1 MNRTDVSRGN
11 LLLEFFSEEIPARMQ
26 LNSERQLKN
35 LFTKSLL
42 QKDIAFDSLKTFSS
56 PRHLSII
63 IKNIELEQKDQKLEK
78 KGPRFDANQKAIDGF
93 LKSNQLNLN
102 ETVIKETKNG
112 KFYFHSQ
119 MIKGQKTR
127 EILPDIINEIVS
139 SFIWPKSQRWANTDL
154 KWARPLRNILLL
166 LNDDPVKGKVKIG
179 KNIFL
184 NFTNFTFSHRYY
196 DKKIIINKIENYEQ
210 LLEDNLVILDRNK
223 RLDKIINDTSYLL
236 DKQKLKLVN
245 DKSLLEEVVG
255 LVEFPNVLVGSISK
269 QFMKLPRE
277 VLSTAMRVHQKYF
290 SITNKENNLE
300 AKFLFVA
307 NSVKNKKRDSRVIEG
322 NERVLKA
329 RLSDAIYFFEN
340 DISNTFENWNEK
352 LKHVLFYESLGS
364 LHDKTLRMAN
374 ISKNFVKAF
383 GVKSELAKQAAF
395 LSKADLVSEI
405 VMEFPE
411 LQGIMGGHYAKIT
424 NKSEEVSK
432 AIFEHYKP
440 KGVSD
445 DLPETKLGSLLS
457 MVDKIDTLVGFF
469 SIGKIPTG
477 SKDPF
482 ALRRNGF
489 SIVQILI
496 NLKVNMSLNEVIKPS
511 LKEFDCSSQ
520 AIKTN
525 LIDFMIDKLKF
536 VLCSQNNRI
545 DLVNSVLDT
554 DIVDDIP
561 IKVISSRIDS
571 INKFIKNKDFKI
583 FLANFKRINNI
594 LKSEKFTN
602 NDESQIDSKL
612 FDNIEEE
619 SIYNHI
625 RDFSRKMREKG
636 MCEKSQIN
644 LIKSLIKMNK
654 SVSSFFDNVI
664 VNHDNSN
671 IKTNRLNLLKNLH
684 NSILEF
690 SMFNLIEN

>member
-1 MNRTDVSRGN
+1 MNRTDVNRGN

-26 LNSERQLKN
+26 SNSEEQLEN
-35 LFTKSLL
+35 LFIKSLL
-42 QKDIAFDSLKTFSS
+42 QRDITFGTLKTFSS

-63 IKNIELEQKDQKLEK
+63 IKNIELEQKDKKIEK
-78 KGPRFDANQKAIDGF
+78 RGPRFDANQKAIDGF
-93 LKSNQLNLN
+93 LKSNNLNLN

-119 MIKGQKTR
+119 MIKGQRTY
-127 EILPDIINEIVS
+127 EILPDIINEIVN
-139 SFIWPKSQRWANTDL
+139 SFIWPKSQRWENTDL

-166 LNDDPVKGKVKIG
+166 FNDNLVKGKVCIG

-184 NFTNFTFSHRYY
+184 NFTNFTFSHRFS

-210 LLEDNLVILDRNK
+210 LLEDNFVILDRNK
-223 RLDKIINDTSYLL
+223 RSEKIINDTAYLL
-236 DKQKLKLVN
+236 DKEKLKLVH
-245 DKSLLEEVVG
+245 DKSLLDEVVG
-255 LVEFPNVLVGSISK
+255 LVEFPNVLVGSIGK

-290 SITNKENNLE
+290 SITDKENNLE
-300 AKFLFVA
+300 SKFLFVA
-307 NSVKNKKRDSRVIEG
+307 NSVKNKNRDFRVIAG

-329 RLSDAIYFFEN
+329 RLFDASYFFEK

-364 LHDKTLRMAN
+364 LHDKTIRMVN
-374 ISKNFVKAF
+374 ISKKFAKAF
-383 GVKSELAKQAAF
+383 GVKPELAKQAAL
-395 LSKADLVSEI
+395 LSKADLVSEM

-411 LQGIMGGHYAKIT
+411 LQGIMGGHYAKIK
-424 NKSEEVSK
+424 NKSDDVSK

-440 KGVSD
+440 KGISD

-496 NLKVNMSLNEVIKPS
+496 NFKLNMSLNEVIEPS
-511 LKEFDCSSQ
+511 LKEFDNSSQ
-520 AIKTN
+520 SIKLS
-525 LIDFMIDKLKF
+525 LINFMIDKLKF
-536 VLCSQNNRI
+536 VLSSRNNRI
-545 DLVNSVLDT
+545 DLVNSVLNT
-554 DIVDDIP
+554 RIVNDIP
-561 IKVISSRIDS
+561 IKVISSRINS
-571 INKFIKNKDFKI
+571 INKFIKNKDFNI

-594 LKSEKFTN
+594 LKSEKFSN
-602 NDESQIDSKL
+602 NAELQIDTKI
-612 FDNIEEE
+612 FETMEEE
-619 SIYNHI
+619 HI
-625 RDFSRKMREKG
+625 NNISKSFSRKIREKG
-636 MCEKSQIN
+636 MCDKSQEVFID
-644 LIKSLIKMNK
+644 SLIKMNEPI
-654 SVSSFFDNVI
+654 SLFFENVI
-664 VNHDNSN
+664 VNHYDNN
-671 IKTNRLNLLKNLH
+671 IKTNRLSLLKNLH

-690 SMFNLIEN
+690 SSFNFIEN